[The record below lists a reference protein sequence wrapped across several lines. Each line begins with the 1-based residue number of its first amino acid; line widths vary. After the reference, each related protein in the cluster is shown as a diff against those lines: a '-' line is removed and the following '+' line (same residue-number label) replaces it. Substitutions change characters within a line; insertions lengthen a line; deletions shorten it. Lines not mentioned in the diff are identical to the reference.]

1 MGVMARSDLILR
13 VVRSAAQGDRR
24 QLERSVEAL
33 AAEERA
39 KQHPRFAEKLEQE
52 LQQKPVA
59 AVPFKTVSDTSR
71 HDGLWLETYPERDL
85 ADIVL
90 PDLQKQSLSELLDE
104 QRRADLLRANGLE
117 PRHRVLLTG
126 PPGNGKTSVAM
137 ALSAEL
143 MVPLIVPRYESI
155 IASYLGETAGRLGK
169 LFEYARSRACVLFLD
184 EFDTLGRERAD
195 PNETGEIKRVV
206 TSLLLQ
212 IDELPSHVVVVT
224 ATNHPETLDRAVWR
238 RFQLRLDL
246 PAPSKAAV
254 VRWLENWSH
263 KTGISLGLAA
273 KTLADKISATSYS
286 EVEDFCTDIQR
297 AVILAG
303 PDVDLKKIFSE
314 RAKNWQARV
323 QHEV

>member
-1 MGVMARSDLILR
+1 MARSDLILR
-13 VVRSAAQGDRR
+13 VVRSAASGDRR

-39 KQHPRFAEKLEQE
+39 KHHQRFAEKLEQE
-52 LQQKPVA
+52 LQQKPVTT
-59 AVPFKTVSDTSR
+59 VPFKAASDGGR
-71 HDGLWLETYPERDL
+71 HEGLWVESHPERDFSGL
-85 ADIVL
+85 VL
-90 PDLQKQSLSELLDE
+90 PDLQRQALVELIEE
-104 QRRADLLRANGLE
+104 QNRADLLRSHGLE

-126 PPGNGKTSVAM
+126 PPGNGKTSVAA

-155 IASYLGETAGRLGK
+155 IASYLGETASRLGK
-169 LFEYARSRACVLFLD
+169 LFEYARSRSCVLFLD

-212 IDELPSHVVVVT
+212 IDNLPSHVVVVT

-246 PAPSKAAV
+246 PAPSKSAV
-254 VRWLENWSH
+254 ERWLQDWSQRVE
-263 KTGISLGLAA
+263 IPLGLTA
-273 KTLADKISATSYS
+273 KTIANKIVATSYS
-286 EVEDFCTDIQR
+286 EVEDFCSDIQR
-297 AVILAG
+297 AVILSG
-303 PDVDLKKIFSE
+303 PEADLKKIFTE
-314 RAKNWQARV
+314 RANMWKSRV
-323 QHEV
+323 QQGG